1 MRDGSDA
8 IADWPILNALVNVAA
23 GASWVSV
30 HHGGGVG
37 IGNSIHA
44 GMVVVAD
51 GTPDAAERLERVLTT
66 DPGMGVVRHL
76 DAGYPEA
83 EAAAREHGLSTPSA
97 GAS

>member
-1 MRDGSDA
+1 M
-8 IADWPILNALVNVAA
+8 
-23 GASWVSV
+23 SV

-51 GTPDAAERLERVLTT
+51 GSDEMAERLERVLTT
-66 DPGMGVVRHL
+66 DPGTGVLRHV

-83 EAAAREHGLSTPSA
+83 NAFAADHGLEPPMQPRPA
-97 GAS
+97 E

>member
-8 IADWPILNALVNVAA
+8 VADWPILNALVNTAA

-37 IGNSIHA
+37 IGYSLHA

-51 GTPDAAERLERVLTT
+51 GSHEAAERLERVLTT
-66 DPGMGVVRHL
+66 DPGTGVMRHA
-76 DAGYPEA
+76 DAGYEDA
-83 EAAAREHGLSTPSA
+83 IETAREQGIKIPMLDS
-97 GAS
+97 